1 MLELQMGA
9 GDTDAELLSELL
21 LGKLYAVQHHAG
33 RGVADGVEMNIPRS
47 TGEKSRSLDRRKTK
61 Q

>member
-1 MLELQMGA
+1 MGA

-33 RGVADGVEMNIPRS
+33 RGVADGVEMNFPRS
-47 TGEKSRSLDRRKTK
+47 TRKRAEALMEGKK